1 LSYGETIQLF
11 GLINKLR
18 SQEIIKAIVESY
30 ESGLKKAKYESDT
43 DLEEKQR
50 QDLILRQ
57 NMLSFRY
64 KRNLKFDLL

>member
-1 LSYGETIQLF
+1 LF